1 MIPSPGSLPQ
11 RPPAKEPRVIPTPT
25 RTTILAGLALV
36 AMVLALQGLTL
47 RLMGQPEICSCGA
60 IRLWVGD
67 VLGPE
72 NSQQLSD
79 WYTFSHV
86 IHGMIFY
93 GLGRLM
99 LPRAPLIAA
108 LALALG
114 LEAAWEIAENSPV
127 VIDRYRAQALAQG
140 YSGDSVVNSLSDTLA
155 MVAGFA
161 LARVLP
167 VRATIA
173 LALAFEILTAS
184 VVRDNLTLNVIQL
197 IHPIEAIGTW
207 QSGLARPPEG

>member
-1 MIPSPGSLPQ
+1 MTQHPS
-11 RPPAKEPRVIPTPT
+11 RTP
-25 RTTILAGLALV
+25 IFA
-36 AMVLALQGLTL
+36 GLTL
-47 RLMGQPEICSCGA
+47 VALVLAVQGVVLHTMGQPIVCTCGT
-60 IRLWVGD
+60 IRVWVGD

-72 NSQQLSD
+72 NSQQLTD

-93 GLGRLM
+93 GLGRLV
-99 LPRAPLIAA
+99 LPRAPLLVG

-155 MVAGFA
+155 MVVGFV
-161 LARVLP
+161 LARRLP
-167 VRATIA
+167 VRATVG

-197 IHPIEAIGTW
+197 VHPIEAIGAW
-207 QSGLARPPEG
+207 QSGLARAPG

>member
-1 MIPSPGSLPQ
+1 MTG
-11 RPPAKEPRVIPTPT
+11 TPT
-25 RTTILAGLALV
+25 RTTILAGFALV
-36 AMVLALQGLTL
+36 AAVLAAQGLTL
-47 RLMGQPEICSCGA
+47 HVMGQPTICGCGS

-72 NSQQLSD
+72 NSQQFSD

-93 GLGRLM
+93 GVGRLV
-99 LPRAPLIAA
+99 LPRAPLVAA

-161 LARVLP
+161 LARLLP
-167 VRATIA
+167 VRATVA

-197 IHPIEAIGTW
+197 VHPVEAIGTW
-207 QSGLARPPEG
+207 QSGLARPPGG